1 MWMLTEAQRGLL
13 KCPQARQVPG
23 LEFEPRQSSSK
34 APIIKPS
41 AETASTCGA
50 RGPSPKAAYLAAL
63 VPIISQMLEVDSL
76 LCHPQ
81 QHLDPPASRPKQS
94 NSAVGE
100 VLLISLSLALS
111 LSLSLSLTH
120 THTTPAWC
128 PLCTELHL
136 PKIHMLKS

>member
-120 THTTPAWC
+120 THTPPAWC